1 LQVEQL
7 RLRELAPQTEPGGGK
22 RYSLRISV
30 KIAKARLATVKGFR
44 RATYRPIEKNAID
57 ESSGGRYL
65 PVLRVFSHARAIAH
79 DGCSINYGIAIRRD
93 TDEAIRK
100 SARILSVVIRRRDL
114 KIIFAPVIFAPNI
127 FAPNISRHDALIR
140 RLQSLTRRRPDFF
153 APLDAASVISGCNRL
168 QNAIN

>member
-1 LQVEQL
+1 
-7 RLRELAPQTEPGGGK
+7 
-22 RYSLRISV
+22 
-30 KIAKARLATVKGFR
+30 
-44 RATYRPIEKNAID
+44 
-57 ESSGGRYL
+57 
-65 PVLRVFSHARAIAH
+65 VLRVFSHARAIAH

-114 KIIFAPVIFAPNI
+114 KIIFAPDI